1 MIAIKWGESTH
12 FPVRKDPVRI
22 DPWQTGNRGETIRYR
37 PPTEKGK
44 VFEKLEQVGGFLVLL
59 TAVSTTY
66 ILSSA
71 VILECLKDFHQED
84 SQKNNLFLE
93 PIILKTSKAPFQTR
107 LFVTDLMTQIMS

>member
-1 MIAIKWGESTH
+1 
-12 FPVRKDPVRI
+12 
-22 DPWQTGNRGETIRYR
+22 
-37 PPTEKGK
+37 
-44 VFEKLEQVGGFLVLL
+44 VLL

-93 PIILKTSKAPFQTR
+93 PTILKTSKAPFQTR
-107 LFVTDLMTQIMS
+107 HYYQRYGYQVIDYFEKKDKPLFFSPFI